1 MYSLSCVYRLEYISA
16 GLWVLTTRRQRVT
29 EKQVPTKEQTDEQAY
44 RDEVLRLLQ
53 QLLTNLRLMNDSLAN
68 QEALLTSLVS
78 GLTPFKET

>member
-1 MYSLSCVYRLEYISA
+1 MA
-16 GLWVLTTRRQRVT
+16 TR
-29 EKQVPTKEQTDEQAY
+29 DQADDQDY

-78 GLTPFKET
+78 GLTPYKENQ

>member
-1 MYSLSCVYRLEYISA
+1 MA
-16 GLWVLTTRRQRVT
+16 A
-29 EKQVPTKEQTDEQAY
+29 KEQTDDQAY

>member
-1 MYSLSCVYRLEYISA
+1 MA
-16 GLWVLTTRRQRVT
+16 A
-29 EKQVPTKEQTDEQAY
+29 KEQTDEQVY